1 MVKRAL
7 VRFAKILLAVALL
20 SAALALPRAA
30 RAQGDGDNSP
40 TYVVRPGDTLSDIA
54 FAFGVDV
61 RALMAANH
69 ITSPNSLRAGQTLV
83 IPGLEGVTGRLIVQK
98 TAFGDSLFSVSRAL
112 HIPTQKLARLNHLV
126 SPFQFYAGKPIVV
139 PESAKPAA
147 GERLLLGNESLLD
160 AALRSHQSAWAL
172 VFANGLP
179 ARWDALSGDVLIAP
193 AGNGAKGTFS
203 AFPSGFA
210 AMLKP
215 GEWVQGRTGEVVLSA
230 VGAEKVVG
238 EFDGDEMPFFRWKAK
253 PNGWVGLKGIHA
265 LADPGIYPLS
275 LTVMLADGRTFGFA
289 QAVRVVAGDYYYE
302 KLNVSPS
309 LLNPE
314 LNRKEE
320 RFLEQ
325 KTAAATPL
333 RYWEGKFAPPEKP
346 PFSDCHPSYF
356 GARRNYNS
364 GAFFWY
370 HTGLDFCGRVGTP
383 IYAPAGGKVVFVG
396 KTEIHGNVTIIDHGW
411 GVYTLYCH
419 QSAALVKVG
428 QTVHKGDLIG
438 KVGRTG
444 RVTGPHLHWEV
455 RVDGTPVD
463 PQEWLDR
470 VFP

>member
-1 MVKRAL
+1 MRYTAIKL
-7 VRFAKILLAVALL
+7 AKILLVVAILG
-20 SAALALPRAA
+20 AALAVPQVA
-30 RAQGDGDNSP
+30 RAQGEGENLP
-40 TYVVRPGDTLSDIA
+40 TYIVQQGDTLSGIA

-69 ITSPNSLRAGQTLV
+69 ITNPNSLRVGQKLV
-83 IPGLEGVTGRLIVQK
+83 IPGLEGITGRLIVQK
-98 TAFGDSLFSVSRAL
+98 TAFGDSLFSVARAL

-126 SPFQFYAGKPIVV
+126 SPFQFYAGRPLIV
-139 PESAKPAA
+139 PSSAKAI
-147 GERLLLGNESLLD
+147 GGKRLLVGDESLLD
-160 AALRSHQSAWAL
+160 LALRSHTSAWAL
-172 VFANGLP
+172 AFANGLP
-179 ARWDALSGDVLIAP
+179 ARWGALPGDVLIAP
-193 AGNGAKGTFS
+193 AGNGAKGSLS
-203 AFPSGFA
+203 AFPSGFTA
-210 AMLKP
+210 TLKP

-230 VGAEKVVG
+230 PDAEKVVG
-238 EFDGDEMPFFRWKAK
+238 KFDGEGMPFFRWKAK
-253 PNGWVGLKGIHA
+253 PNGWVALKGIYA
-265 LADPGIYPLS
+265 LAEPGIYPLS
-275 LTVMLADGRTFGFA
+275 LRATFADGRSFRFV

-302 KLNVSPS
+302 RLNVPPS

-320 RFLEQ
+320 HFLEQ
-325 KTAAATPL
+325 KTAAATPQ

-383 IYAPAGGKVVFVG
+383 IYAPADGKVVFAG

-419 QSAALVKVG
+419 QSEILVKVG

-470 VFP
+470 MFP